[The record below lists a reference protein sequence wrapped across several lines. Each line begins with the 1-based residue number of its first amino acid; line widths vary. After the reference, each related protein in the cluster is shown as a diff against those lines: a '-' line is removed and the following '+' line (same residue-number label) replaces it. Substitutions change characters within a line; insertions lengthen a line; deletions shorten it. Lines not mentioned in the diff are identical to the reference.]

1 MEKPNYTIDKIG
13 EETNTENEM
22 QGNEKSVEGGIKKSS
37 SLEEIDRLEKK
48 QREEIKKEIEKEP
61 MISKKIQIFSL
72 LEDFKE
78 NDLFENK
85 TMDLVQN
92 KMKEYMRKIRKDG
105 SCFYR
110 SFLFRLC
117 ELCLID
123 GENLKRFKIFEK
135 IEEGSTL
142 LLKAGFDLI
151 VFEDFQDFFKELFL
165 DIKNKKMD
173 ESQLYKHL
181 NEKMN
186 FDYYIM
192 YLRFLIS
199 AFIRVNK
206 DLFSVYFESEKEMIN
221 FCQRE
226 VEPIDSQT
234 DHMQI
239 IALYNFLNIPLR
251 IFYIDNSQSNE
262 TTCISFPEIEKN
274 DNENIL
280 KTSKD
285 YPIQLLYRPGH
296 YDLLY

>member
-1 MEKPNYTIDKIG
+1 MTQSKSAKSFDFDIHVNNPADISNLGLRIV
-13 EETNTENEM
+13 ENMNRELRNSYN
-22 QGNEKSVEGGIKKSS
+22 QHIRYQIFKKLQNLNFVSESEKSYYMNLS
-37 SLEEIDRLEKK
+37 
-48 QREEIKKEIEKEP
+48 
-61 MISKKIQIFSL
+61 
-72 LEDFKE
+72 

-199 AFIRVNK
+199 AFIN
-206 DLFSVYFESEKEMIN
+206 N
-221 FCQRE
+221 
-226 VEPIDSQT
+226 
-234 DHMQI
+234 
-239 IALYNFLNIPLR
+239 
-251 IFYIDNSQSNE
+251 
-262 TTCISFPEIEKN
+262 
-274 DNENIL
+274 
-280 KTSKD
+280 
-285 YPIQLLYRPGH
+285 
-296 YDLLY
+296 